1 MELLVIVV
9 GLVIGIFLVLCLH
22 WNSERETY
30 GFGMFCGGFMA
41 ALFVIETVCICEIV
55 DEPQP
60 KAIDVYQGR
69 TTLKY
74 EVIDGEIVDSCVV
87 WKEEK

>member
-1 MELLVIVV
+1 MIALVALKRFISSS
-9 GLVIGIFLVLCLH
+9 GDGNMDTGFFLEICV
-22 WNSERETY
+22 S
-30 GFGMFCGGFMA
+30 MFY
-41 ALFVIETVCICEIV
+41 VIEICIVSDMIA
-55 DEPQP
+55 EPKP
-60 KAIDVYQGR
+60 TSMDVYQGK